1 MPRSWSRCRAACG
14 VGGGT
19 VAVEF
24 VTVGHAAR
32 HGHDQGQGAAGHQRP
47 GAGGEGAVAGLQ
59 LQADDPPF
67 GEDDQVRALVL
78 GGQLGKCGDRVV
90 AVDAQRPADVLYAR
104 LLADRRRGG

>member
-1 MPRSWSRCRAACG
+1 M
-14 VGGGT
+14 
-19 VAVEF
+19 
-24 VTVGHAAR
+24 
-32 HGHDQGQGAAGHQRP
+32 
-47 GAGGEGAVAGLQ
+47 Q